1 MEDSEEPGY
10 VRENKKEC
18 IYYKQTISAERF
30 PLLVEQIIGMSNIRQ
45 DEKDEIINE
54 ILDSVGKANV
64 KKYWMYIERTSPEYA
79 VLKKSMQGEQKKKHT
94 KVIGNDRAIPANSC
108 DWVSLAD
115 NLQKLFDAMNEMSGE
130 FCHKISF
137 QLINY
142 NAEGKRETISN
153 GYEYVIEDFCY
164 GYETTTEDVM
174 IILGDAGINYWL
186 DLSDKEL
193 KGRLSGMDITF
204 FCVHGNHEARPWEAA
219 DYEEKIWN
227 EGIVYVEEQYPNIL
241 FAKDGEI
248 YNFHGKKVMPIGGA
262 YSVDKYYRIRNGL
275 PWFESE
281 QPDEM
286 IKEYVEQQLD
296 KAKWNVDIVLSHTV
310 PIEAEPVWAFIPGLD
325 QSVVDKSTEKW
336 LQKIYDRL
344 DFTEWYAGHY
354 HVESEECG
362 IRIMYED
369 YDEICAEE

>member
-1 MEDSEEPGY
+1 MH
-10 VRENKKEC
+10 
-18 IYYKQTISAERF
+18 F
-30 PLLVEQIIGMSNIRQ
+30 
-45 DEKDEIINE
+45 
-54 ILDSVGKANV
+54 
-64 KKYWMYIERTSPEYA
+64 YITGDTHRSF
-79 VLKKSMQGEQKKKHT
+79 
-94 KVIGNDRAIPANSC
+94 DR
-108 DWVSLAD
+108 
-115 NLQKLFDAMNEMSGE
+115 
-130 FCHKISF
+130 
-137 QLINY
+137 
-142 NAEGKRETISN
+142 
-153 GYEYVIEDFCY
+153 IEDFCY
-164 GYETTTEDVM
+164 GYETTIEDVM

-186 DLSDKEL
+186 DKEL
-193 KGRLSGMDITF
+193 KGQLSGMNITF

-248 YNFHGKKVMPIGGA
+248 YNFNGKKVMPIGGA
-262 YSVDKYYRIRNGL
+262 YSIDKYYRIRNGL
-275 PWFESE
+275 PWFETE
-281 QPDEM
+281 QPDEA

-325 QSVVDKSTEKW
+325 QSAVDKSTEKW

-362 IRIMYED
+362 VRIMYED
-369 YDEICAEE
+369 YDKICAEE